1 MPTNINRP
9 STYGTSNIS
18 RSRLATIRRQDEAL
32 RLRRSGMTYVEIA
45 RQLGFTPNGVARPQS
60 AAEAVRAAERR
71 QRIANSNTAVQTVAN
86 ATAITTDGLSTRTF
100 GFEAEFFN
108 ITPSVALRALA
119 DVGITASFEGYT
131 HRNVHIWK
139 CVTDASV
146 TRTGTG
152 EGAGLEL
159 VSPILRG
166 RDGLEWAAKALDAL
180 RGAGAKID
188 RTCGM
193 HVHVGMDGLTGM
205 EMMKIVDTYVAN
217 QTNINR
223 IVSRSRHNND
233 YCLPFNEVHAPSTQY
248 RPNNYEALRGANT
261 ATATTRLS
269 GVLSSAPRYR
279 VVNLTSYGK
288 YGTLEF
294 RQHQGTLNGKK
305 GTAWIEFLLGLVE
318 TSVASNP
325 VNAYASVYEMITA
338 LGVSN
343 TTARYLVRRES
354 QLNPEPM
361 VVA

>member
-71 QRIANSNTAVQTVAN
+71 QRVATVETAIQTVSN
-86 ATAITTDGLSTRTF
+86 NGELSTRTF

-108 ITPSVALRALA
+108 ITPQVAIRALSE
-119 DVGITASFEGYT
+119 VGINASFEGYT

-139 CVTDASV
+139 VVTDASV
-146 TRTGTG
+146 NRTGTG

-166 RDGLEWAAKALDAL
+166 RDGLELAAKALDAL

-269 GVLSSAPRYR
+269 GVLSAAPRYR

-318 TSVASNP
+318 SSVASNS
-325 VNAYASVYEMITA
+325 VNAYGSVYEMMTA
-338 LGVSN
+338 SGVSD

-354 QLNPEPM
+354 QLNPEPV